1 MIYSL
6 FFSILIDKCLFI
18 VFDIESFYTS
28 ILLDLFNKNIKFAS
42 TEQPIGD
49 NETKKYKAIK
59 RNIVAL
65 RK

>member
-1 MIYSL
+1 M
-6 FFSILIDKCLFI
+6 
-18 VFDIESFYTS
+18 
-28 ILLDLFNKNIKFAS
+28 LLDLFNKNIKFAS